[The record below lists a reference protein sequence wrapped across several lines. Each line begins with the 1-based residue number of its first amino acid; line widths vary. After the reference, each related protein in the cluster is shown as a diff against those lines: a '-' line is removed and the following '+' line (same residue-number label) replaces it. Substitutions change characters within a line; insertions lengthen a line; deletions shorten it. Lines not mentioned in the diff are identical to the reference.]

1 VQVDNAA
8 QVSEKVIRRNP
19 YPENEVDLILMATL
33 LQIHEPGES
42 PRPQDGDARVA
53 VGIDLGT
60 TNSVVA
66 VSSNSKADV
75 IRDDDGKALVPSIV
89 AYAPDGSSIVGG
101 IARNLLLDRPEC
113 VVGSI
118 KRLMGRG
125 VEDVKG
131 LAGVLPFDIDP
142 LPEGETGMVR
152 LNVAGHKLTPVKIS
166 ADILSALKERS
177 EEHLGYQVDQ
187 AVITVPAYFDDAAR
201 TATKDAARLA
211 GIDVLRLVNEPTAAA
226 LAYGLDKGA
235 EGIYAVY
242 DLGGGTFDVSIL
254 RMKKGVFQVLSTGG
268 DAALGGDDFD
278 HAIAEHFLVDR
289 ARTLEEKVLT
299 ASEVKM
305 ALMTAR
311 LAKECLSDSSDGEW
325 VLDVDGVQSKHKL
338 DRATFDGLV
347 EELIQRSLKI
357 CKTVMEDARVL
368 PDEIKGVVL
377 VGGSTR
383 VPLVRSK
390 VATLFGK
397 EPLADINPDE
407 VVAVGAALQA
417 EALTVGSDTLLLD
430 VTPLSLGIE
439 TMGGMV
445 EKIIPRNTPIPV
457 AKAQEFTTYMDGQSA
472 MAVHVVQGER
482 EMVDQNRSLARFD
495 LHGIPPMTAGAAR
508 IRVTFAVDADGLLTV
523 SATEDTT
530 GIEAEVAVKPSYGIN
545 EEKMAEM
552 LYDSMKHAK
561 DDMEVRLLA
570 EARVEAGRN
579 LNAVSAALSNDGH
592 LLNDDEF
599 NVIKS
604 VVQQLEE
611 ITKGED
617 RDAINAVA
625 EELEQATKAFAE
637 KRMDRGI
644 RSALRGIGVDALD
657 EEASK
662 R

>member
-1 VQVDNAA
+1 
-8 QVSEKVIRRNP
+8 
-19 YPENEVDLILMATL
+19 MATL
-33 LQIHEPGES
+33 LQIHEPGQS
-42 PRPQDGDARVA
+42 PDLEEGGERRA

-66 VSSNSKADV
+66 VSSANTPEV
-75 IRDDDGKALVPSIV
+75 LRDDDGKALVPSIV

-101 IARNLLLDRPEC
+101 LARNLLLDRPES

-131 LAGVLPFDIDP
+131 LSGVLPFDIDP
-142 LPEGETGMVR
+142 RPEGETGMVR

-177 EEHLGYQVDQ
+177 EDHLGHVVDQ

-201 TATKDAARLA
+201 TATKDAAKLA
-211 GIDVLRLVNEPTAAA
+211 GIEVLRLVNEPTAAA
-226 LAYGLDKGA
+226 LAYGLDKDA
-235 EGIYAVY
+235 EGVYAVY
-242 DLGGGTFDVSIL
+242 ELGGGTFDISIL
-254 RMKKGVFQVLSTGG
+254 RMEKGVFQVLATGG
-268 DAALGGDDFD
+268 DSALGGDDFD
-278 HAIAEHFLVDR
+278 HAIAEHFLVER
-289 ARTLEEKVLT
+289 ARSFGEKELT
-299 ASEVKM
+299 GSEVKM

-311 LAKECLSDSSDGEW
+311 LAKECLSDADAGEW
-325 VLDVDGVQSKHKL
+325 VLDVDGKQSKHGL
-338 DRATFDGLV
+338 DRAGFEALA
-347 EELIQRSLKI
+347 EELVDRTLSI
-357 CKTVMEDARVL
+357 CKRVMEDSGVL
-368 PDEIKGVVL
+368 PDAVKGVVL

-383 VPLVRSK
+383 MPLVRKK
-390 VATLFGK
+390 VEALFGK

-457 AKAQEFTTYMDGQSA
+457 AKAQEFTTYTDGQTA
-472 MAVHVVQGER
+472 MAIHAVQGER
-482 EMVDQNRSLARFD
+482 EMVDQNRSLARFN

-530 GIEAEVAVKPSYGIN
+530 GIEAEVAVKPSYGID
-545 EEKMAEM
+545 EEEMAEM
-552 LYDSMKHAK
+552 LYDSMKYAQ
-561 DDMEVRLLA
+561 DDMDVRLLA

-592 LLNDDEF
+592 LLSDDEF
-599 NVIKS
+599 NAIKA
-604 VVQQLEE
+604 VVQRLEE
-611 ITKGED
+611 IAKGDD
-617 RDAINAVA
+617 RDAINAAA
-625 EELEQATKAFAE
+625 EELELATKGFAE

-644 RSALRGIGVDALD
+644 RSALRGVGVDAL
-657 EEASK
+657 EEDASK

>member
-1 VQVDNAA
+1 
-8 QVSEKVIRRNP
+8 
-19 YPENEVDLILMATL
+19 MATL
-33 LQIHEPGES
+33 LQIHEPGQS
-42 PRPQDGDARVA
+42 PDLEEGGERRA

-66 VSSNSKADV
+66 VSSANTPEV
-75 IRDDDGKALVPSIV
+75 LRDDDGKALVPSIV

-101 IARNLLLDRPEC
+101 LARNLLLDRPES

-131 LAGVLPFDIDP
+131 LSGVLPFDIDP
-142 LPEGETGMVR
+142 RPEGETGMVR

-177 EEHLGYQVDQ
+177 EDHLGHVVDQ

-201 TATKDAARLA
+201 TATKDAAKLA
-211 GIDVLRLVNEPTAAA
+211 GIEVLRLVNEPTAAA
-226 LAYGLDKGA
+226 LAYGLDKDA
-235 EGIYAVY
+235 EGVYAVY
-242 DLGGGTFDVSIL
+242 DLGGGTFDISIL
-254 RMKKGVFQVLSTGG
+254 RMEKGVFQVLATGG
-268 DAALGGDDFD
+268 DSALGGDDFD
-278 HAIAEHFLVDR
+278 HAIAEHFLVER
-289 ARTLEEKVLT
+289 ARSFGEKELT
-299 ASEVKM
+299 GSEVKM

-311 LAKECLSDSSDGEW
+311 LAKECLSDADAGEW
-325 VLDVDGVQSKHKL
+325 VLDVDGKQSKHGL
-338 DRATFDGLV
+338 DRAGFEALA
-347 EELIQRSLKI
+347 EELVDRTLSI
-357 CKTVMEDARVL
+357 CKRVMEDSGVL
-368 PDEIKGVVL
+368 PDAVKGVVL

-383 VPLVRSK
+383 MPLVRKK
-390 VATLFGK
+390 VEALFGK

-457 AKAQEFTTYMDGQSA
+457 AKAQEFTTYTDGQTA
-472 MAVHVVQGER
+472 MAIHAVQGER
-482 EMVDQNRSLARFD
+482 EMVDQNRSLARFN

-530 GIEAEVAVKPSYGIN
+530 GIEAEVAVKPSYGID
-545 EEKMAEM
+545 EEEMAEM
-552 LYDSMKHAK
+552 LYDSMKYAQ
-561 DDMEVRLLA
+561 DDMDVRLLA

-592 LLNDDEF
+592 LLSDDEF
-599 NVIKS
+599 NAIKA
-604 VVQQLEE
+604 VVQRLEE
-611 ITKGED
+611 IAKGDD
-617 RDAINAVA
+617 RDAINAAA
-625 EELEQATKAFAE
+625 EELELATKGFAE

-644 RSALRGIGVDALD
+644 RSALRGVGVDAL
-657 EEASK
+657 EEDASK